1 MQKAFRFLKLR
12 KNSSDI
18 QDEYTYEG
26 LSERIR
32 GNTDPDGLEAF
43 PLTFILSVGADQELK
58 HL

>member
-1 MQKAFRFLKLR
+1 MQKAFRFLKLQ

-43 PLTFILSVGADQELK
+43 PLAFILSVGTDQELK